1 MSKHKKN
8 KPAATVAQ
16 PAPPVK
22 EKNNAAN
29 GLNSMTN
36 WLIVLIAVLPVLFS
50 RQTMDPAIAV
60 RYIFISGFMLL
71 FVLYF
76 FARTKTFRSF
86 SFPPLAKWVFIAG
99 AGFAVWLLV
108 SMGAA
113 LNFREGYYELA
124 RHLLNLFVLFAVMV
138 TVTREEPRALKLCK
152 ALVLVSFIQSMAGI
166 GQYYEFAFTDLPG
179 ANAKPFGL
187 MANRNLFGSA
197 QALLLPFVLFVLYK
211 GGRVWK
217 WLAGFA
223 TAGLIVSILLSQTRS
238 AWLATLCIILVS
250 VTLVSIF
257 SIPNR
262 KKWLTAT
269 AAGIAAAAV
278 LVLLV
283 LLTDTE
289 GTMKKSV
296 TERAKSLTRSSD
308 GTDQST
314 SDADER
320 VRIWYKTMDM
330 IRDKPITGAGP
341 GNWKLA
347 IPSYGTEGLVWAYGK
362 YGPDRPHNVYLHVAS
377 ETGIPGAVLY
387 FSMWLL
393 IAAAG
398 FIVIRKSQSEDQRIL
413 TILMLAGL
421 AALACDSLFS
431 FPTERIEHSLYIML
445 MGGIILGCYAKT
457 NDTKKMVLQK
467 PLIVAACFILAFNLF
482 LGFSKYN
489 FEYHLNRVKAF
500 ENQKR
505 YQEMA
510 DEASEAKS
518 SFITLGADVGLSLE
532 LKKAI
537 ALKELKQYDRALWEI
552 GMAKRYHPNSAA
564 VWNTEGTIYTDLKQ
578 YDKAIYCY
586 ERAMKIT
593 PYFNIVLQNL
603 ALNYFMANNFKGCIA
618 TLDKLNIENDEYL
631 KGMKKEA
638 ERRLAAPE

>member
-1 MSKHKKN
+1 MSKHKK
-8 KPAATVAQ
+8 KRPAAVVAQ
-16 PAPPVK
+16 PAPVIK
-22 EKNNAAN
+22 EKNNPAN

-36 WLIVLIAVLPVLFS
+36 WLIVLIGVLPVLFS

-76 FARTKTFRSF
+76 FARTRSMRSF
-86 SFPPLAKWVFIAG
+86 SFPSLVKWVFAAG
-99 AGFAVWLLV
+99 AGFAIWLLV
-108 SMGAA
+108 SMGSA
-113 LNFREGYYELA
+113 LNFREGYYELG
-124 RHLLNLFVLFAVMV
+124 RHLLNLVVLFAVMV
-138 TVTREEPRALKLCK
+138 TITREESQSLKLCK

-166 GQYYEFAFTDLPG
+166 GQYYELAFTDLPG
-179 ANAKPFGL
+179 ANAKPYGL

-197 QALLLPFVLFVLYK
+197 QALLLPFVLFVIYK
-211 GGRVWK
+211 AGRTWK
-217 WLAGFA
+217 WLAGIA
-223 TAGLIVSILLSQTRS
+223 AAGLIVSILLSQTRS
-238 AWLATLCIILVS
+238 AWLATAAIILVS
-250 VTLVSIF
+250 LLLVSIF

-262 KKWLTAT
+262 KKWLMATAT
-269 AAGIAAAAV
+269 GLTAAV
-278 LVLLV
+278 ALVFLV

-289 GTMKKSV
+289 GTMKRSV
-296 TERAKSLTRSSD
+296 TERAKSLAGNRSAN
-308 GTDQST
+308 DQST
-314 SDADER
+314 SNADER

-347 IPSYGTEGLVWAYGK
+347 IPAYGTEGLVWAYGK
-362 YGPDRPHNVYLHVAS
+362 YGPDRPHNVYLHVAA
-377 ETGIPGAVLY
+377 ETGIPGAALY

-393 IAAAG
+393 IALAG
-398 FIVIRKSQSEDQRIL
+398 FSVMRKSQTEDQRIL
-413 TILMLAGL
+413 VILMLAGM

-457 NDTKKMVLQK
+457 NDTKKILLQK
-467 PLIVAACFILAFNLF
+467 PLIFVACFILAFNLF
-482 LGFSKYN
+482 LGFKKYD
-489 FEYHLNRVKAF
+489 FEYHLNRAKAY
-500 ENQKR
+500 ENKKR

-510 DEASEAKS
+510 DEANEAKNG
-518 SFITLGADVGLSLE
+518 FVTLGADVGTSLE

-552 GMAKRYHPNSAA
+552 AMAKRYHPNSTA

-586 ERAMKIT
+586 ERAIKLT

-603 ALNYFMANNFKGCIA
+603 ALNYFMANNFQGCLT

-631 KGMKKEA
+631 KGMKNEA
-638 ERRLAAPE
+638 KRRLATAE